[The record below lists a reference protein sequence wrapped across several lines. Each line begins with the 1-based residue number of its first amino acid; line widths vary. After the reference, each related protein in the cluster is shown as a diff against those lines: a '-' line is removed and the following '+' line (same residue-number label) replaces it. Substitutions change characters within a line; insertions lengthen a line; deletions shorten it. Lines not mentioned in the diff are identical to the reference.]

1 MVDEVESEDQMEYE
15 VAEEID
21 PNNSD
26 EANEVNSD
34 AVRDAA
40 LATAAST
47 NEEQVDEDE
56 AEAEAEDDA
65 QKLDEWANDA
75 GKNGTDT
82 TFEQDIDFMTKV
94 ISGGLN
100 KQKSTG
106 QSTIPVVSTQLSR
119 LGNPMQESVDLL
131 HDWKKLSGIK

>member
-1 MVDEVESEDQMEYE
+1 
-15 VAEEID
+15 
-21 PNNSD
+21 
-26 EANEVNSD
+26 
-34 AVRDAA
+34 
-40 LATAAST
+40 
-47 NEEQVDEDE
+47 
-56 AEAEAEDDA
+56 
-65 QKLDEWANDA
+65 
-75 GKNGTDT
+75 
-82 TFEQDIDFMTKV
+82 MTKV